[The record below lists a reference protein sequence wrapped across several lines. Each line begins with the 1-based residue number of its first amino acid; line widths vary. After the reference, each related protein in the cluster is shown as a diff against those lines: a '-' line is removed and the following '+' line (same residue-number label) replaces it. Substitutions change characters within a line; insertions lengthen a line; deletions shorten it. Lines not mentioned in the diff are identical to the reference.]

1 MTLALFDCSL
11 PEAVTRQLDPIW
23 RSGRLATGGSVA
35 ELEERLSGY
44 LDGRPVVALSDMTQ
58 ALALALWSAGV
69 GPGDEVA
76 TLALNCM
83 SSNTAIA
90 MVGATPRWVDV
101 DSETGSV
108 DLADLATCIGPR
120 TRAVVIYHLAGYV
133 GDLDRVRELCD
144 AADVPLIEDANNALG
159 ARWHDRRIG
168 TIGDYAVFSFYA
180 NRQLNGIEGAALVC
194 PDQASA
200 ESTRKQ
206 RRFGIDTARFRTPD
220 GEIDPALDVAQV
232 GIAASLTNVN
242 AALACLAM
250 DDLEERLDR
259 NRSHVAQLR
268 EILSEVP
275 GLRFVDECAGARGV
289 FWVALVR
296 SERRDALMAAL
307 KDRGI
312 PCSKL
317 HYRNDRY
324 SGFGAIA
331 RELPGTDMLEREML
345 ALPSGWWLAADDLER
360 IAAAVRSAT
369 VAVGE

>member
-11 PEAVTRQLDPIW
+11 PEAMTQQLDPIW
-23 RSGRLATGGSVA
+23 RSGRLAAGASIA
-35 ELEERLSGY
+35 ELEQRLSGY
-44 LDGRPVVALSDMTQ
+44 LGGRPVVALSDMTQ
-58 ALALALWSAGV
+58 TLALALRLSGV
-69 GPGDEVA
+69 GPGDEVV

-90 MVGATPRWVDV
+90 MVGATPTWVDV
-101 DSETGSV
+101 DPNTGSV
-108 DLADLATCIGPR
+108 DLADLAACIGLR

-133 GDLDRVRELCD
+133 GDLDRVRALCD
-144 AADVPLIEDANNALG
+144 AAGVPLIEDANNALG

-194 PDQASA
+194 PDEGSA
-200 ESTRKQ
+200 ENARKQ

-220 GEIDPALDVAQV
+220 GEIDPGLDVAQI

-268 EILSEVP
+268 GMLSDLP
-275 GLRFVDECAGARGV
+275 GLRFVDECAGTRGV

-317 HYRNDRY
+317 HHRNDRY
-324 SGFGAIA
+324 SGFDAEA
-331 RELPGTDMLEREML
+331 RDLPGTDLLEREML
-345 ALPSGWWLAADDLER
+345 ALPSGWWLAVDDLER
-360 IAAAVRSAT
+360 IATAVRSA
-369 VAVGE
+369 AKAMGE